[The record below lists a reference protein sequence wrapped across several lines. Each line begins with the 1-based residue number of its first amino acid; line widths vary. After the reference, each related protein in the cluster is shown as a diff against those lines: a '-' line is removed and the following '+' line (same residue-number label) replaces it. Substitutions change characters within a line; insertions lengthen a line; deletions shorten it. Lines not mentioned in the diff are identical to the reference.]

1 MIASMKRFSSAAF
14 FMAFL
19 TLGAAFAG
27 QAAAVSDDDQVKER
41 LNVVQSALLK
51 AQPRAKTWL
60 YGWIAGFSAATVAQ
74 ETLAAVHWNDT
85 KVEGGVT
92 VRDRDFAQDMLVG
105 GGTTALGVVGML
117 IDPFSPA
124 CRPTALKAM
133 PENSPEERR
142 AKLERAEA
150 IFRECADREKRGRS
164 LMTHLLN
171 LGVNAAAGIVTAA
184 AFHRPWTDGL
194 VTFGVGEA
202 VSLLN
207 IFTQPMQAV
216 RDLKDYEA
224 KYSGKPGA
232 YAARA
237 AAPTDRHWAFGVW
250 PGGISVHV
258 GF

>member
-1 MIASMKRFSSAAF
+1 MIALMKRFSLLAF
-14 FMAFL
+14 FMTFL
-19 TLGAAFAG
+19 SLGAAFAA
-27 QAAAVSDDDQVKER
+27 QAAAIPDDQVKER
-41 LNVVQSALLK
+41 LNFVQSALLK

-60 YGWIAGFSAATVAQ
+60 YGWVAGFSAATVAQ
-74 ETLAAVHWNDT
+74 GTLAAVHWNDT
-85 KVEGGVT
+85 KTEGLVT

-117 IDPFSPA
+117 VDPFVPA
-124 CRPTALKAM
+124 CRPNALTAI

-150 IFRECADREKRGRS
+150 ILRECADREKRGRG

-194 VTFGVGEA
+194 VTFGAGEA

-207 IFTQPMQAV
+207 IFTQLTQAI
-216 RDLKDYEA
+216 RDLKNYEA
-224 KYSGKPGA
+224 KYSGKPGT
-232 YAARA
+232 YAAVPG
-237 AAPTDRHWAFGVW
+237 APSDRHWAFGVW
-250 PGGISVHV
+250 PGGISVYL